1 MRQITDAR
9 GRSWEATTVP
19 MIGAHMRTGAV
30 LAFRPSG
37 DPAAEAVRSTVEF
50 NSPEAAELA
59 IGAMG
64 EKELGRRLEWAK
76 TSAGVA

>member
-1 MRQITDAR
+1 MRQVMDAQ

-19 MIGAHMRTGAV
+19 MIGAHMRTGAI
-30 LAFRPSG
+30 LAFRPA
-37 DPAAEAVRSTVEF
+37 DEPAAEAVRSTIEF

-59 IGAMG
+59 IRNMG